1 MEGDFPPTRQPP
13 IGLVF
18 DYMEDFYSKQTQEIV
33 RSLPQPIVE
42 EMGVREAEIEAYR
55 QGGKSH
61 PIVEHWELDK
71 DVEIRLVLFLKN
83 AIKVNLCTI
92 EESETLYQAWY
103 VYGQNDPSIN
113 CEILI
118 ASVIGFYDFQIM
130 TWRNAWN
137 PVMNVRFKDQSLF
150 NIRQLIVRYFAL
162 HKILLNRHPYTTFTV
177 LVLRQ
182 SEVEQ
187 IIAVLNTPVT
197 EQHLEAMRL
206 FIQLLHQWPSYA
218 DQLAYFT
225 SALRQGDDR
234 ALERLYPEALR
245 IAREYYS
252 RNTYL
257 GLGNPMLVLIAF
269 DEASTFIRQ
278 VE

>member
-1 MEGDFPPTRQPP
+1 MDLPAGVIGPVRNRPPLLENGTPLC
-13 IGLVF
+13 G
-18 DYMEDFYSKQTQEIV
+18 S
-33 RSLPQPIVE
+33 S
-42 EMGVREAEIEAYR
+42 IEAYR

-118 ASVIGFYDFQIM
+118 ASVIGFYNFQVVNWKN
-130 TWRNAWN
+130 TWN
-137 PVMNVRFKDQSLF
+137 PVLNVKFKDQNLL
-150 NIRQLIVRYFAL
+150 NIRQLIVLYFAL
-162 HKILLNRHPYTTFTV
+162 HKILLNRHPFTTFSA